1 MAIITIS
8 ELGDGLGQEVARKVS
23 QRLGFILVDSTLI
36 ISKLGIPHEIDVEKD
51 TELLFQD
58 KIPPR
63 LIKKL
68 IIKHA
73 LENNVVVLNL
83 GGEIL
88 FRNLPGAL
96 HVKIHHSYDGKKET
110 KLIKNRKRSYVS
122 FIKKLYAKKKIVSS
136 FYDLQIKIENMDAD
150 FAVDM
155 ILKAVET
162 KGIMAKAGVTWRRI
176 EKLKAS
182 LNELG
187 LYIRLNSEKVKKL
200 GIPSFA
206 HPSEKDFV
214 RVLEFYR
221 IKWEYEPRSF
231 PIEWDKNGKV
241 IEEFTPD
248 FYLPDLDTYIEL
260 TTLKQKLVTKKNRKL
275 RRLREL
281 YPKVN
286 IKIFYGRDYKKLLQR
301 FGRK

>member
-23 QRLGFILVDSTLI
+23 QRLGFTLVDSTLI
-36 ISKLGIPHEIDVEKD
+36 ISKLGIPHEMEIEKD
-51 TELLFQD
+51 IELLLKK

-68 IIKHA
+68 IIEQA
-73 LENNVVVLNL
+73 LENNLVVLNL

-96 HVKIHHSYDGKKET
+96 HVKIRHAFDGKKET
-110 KLIKNRKRSYVS
+110 KLIKNRKRSYLN
-122 FIKKLYAKKKIVSS
+122 FIKEFYAKKKIVGS

-162 KGIMAKAGVTWRRI
+162 KGIMAKAGVTWRGI

-187 LYIRLNSEKVKKL
+187 LYTRLNSE
-200 GIPSFA
+200 
-206 HPSEKDFV
+206 
-214 RVLEFYR
+214 
-221 IKWEYEPRSF
+221 
-231 PIEWDKNGKV
+231 
-241 IEEFTPD
+241 
-248 FYLPDLDTYIEL
+248 
-260 TTLKQKLVTKKNRKL
+260 
-275 RRLREL
+275 
-281 YPKVN
+281 
-286 IKIFYGRDYKKLLQR
+286 
-301 FGRK
+301 